1 MEIAFKRPEANSIP
15 KSHLCIKCGGTLKR
29 VDIGLHKKMINRGAT
44 EYMCIDCLSEYIG
57 VSKEELLRKA
67 EYFKKMG
74 CVLF

>member
-1 MEIAFKRPEANSIP
+1 MELAFKRPDASSVSNRM
-15 KSHLCIKCGGTLKR
+15 KCIKCSCTLKNID
-29 VDIGLHKKMINRGAT
+29 VGLHKKMINRGST
-44 EYMCIDCLSEYIG
+44 EFMCIDCLSKYIG